1 MTKIDTLQLHSELP
15 RLVECLGRG
24 ERVLLTDGGH
34 PIGIVVPPEI
44 DQVTDTQKLVRDMLT
59 WRELYGPTLG
69 NGLTNRKLVEEG
81 RKR

>member
-1 MTKIDTLQLHSELP
+1 MTKIDTLQLNSELP

-24 ERVLLTDGGH
+24 ERVLLTDSGH

-59 WRELYGPTLG
+59 WRELHGPTLG
-69 NGLTNRKLVEEG
+69 NGLTNLKLVEEG
-81 RKR
+81 RKH